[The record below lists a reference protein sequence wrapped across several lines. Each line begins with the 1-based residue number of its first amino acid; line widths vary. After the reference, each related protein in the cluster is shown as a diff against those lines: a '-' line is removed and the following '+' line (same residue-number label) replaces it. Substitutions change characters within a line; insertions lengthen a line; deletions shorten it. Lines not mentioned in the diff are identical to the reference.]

1 MAPHAP
7 LPKTYVL
14 SSHYISLA
22 RCAQDYRRMLEQ
34 LGCLAT
40 CPDEADV
47 IFLHSTLGQAWPTLM
62 ATPGFA
68 DRYLV
73 GYLVWEADRLA
84 QKNLRL
90 LPLFDAIWTPSWYSA
105 RSFVPH
111 HERVRW
117 LPHVIRPAKVPS
129 PQAIAQLESVL
140 GPPGPCE
147 LLQIG
152 RPHDP
157 RKAFTEAAQAA
168 QAAAYG
174 RPGLTLVQKVMLAE
188 TDASASP
195 VARRQGAVVELTGHF
210 DEDLMAALYAR
221 AHYVFSNHHSEGWGL
236 TLSEGMAAG
245 TPAIASNYSG
255 NLTYMGPQSN
265 ILIDGVESE
274 VRDLDRSES
283 FEAPMRWHYALPGH
297 IEQAIGRAY
306 DMVGSPE
313 YEAMA
318 QQGRRIGKV
327 YDERH
332 VRLMMRKLLM
342 DIADAQRAGERPR
355 PKDLLGLQRMAL

>member
-22 RCAQDYRRMLEQ
+22 QCAQDYRRLLDQ
-34 LGCLAT
+34 LDCLAT
-40 CPDEADV
+40 SPDDADV
-47 IFLHSTLGQAWPTLM
+47 IFLHGTLGQALPTLM
-62 ATPGFA
+62 ATPGLA

-84 QKNLRL
+84 ESALRL

-111 HERVRW
+111 HEQVRW
-117 LPHVIRPAKVPS
+117 LPHVVRPAKVPS
-129 PQAIAQLESVL
+129 QQAIAQLEDVL
-140 GPPGPCE
+140 GPPSPCE
-147 LLQIG
+147 LVQIG

-157 RKAFTEAAQAA
+157 RKAFTEGARAA

-174 RPGLTLVQKVMLAE
+174 RPGLTLIQKMMFSKTNV
-188 TDASASP
+188 SP
-195 VARRQGAVVELTGHF
+195 VPTARRYGSVVELTGLF
-210 DEDLMAALYAR
+210 NEDLMAALYAR
-221 AHYVFSNHHSEGWGL
+221 AHFVFSNHHSEGWGL

-265 ILIDGVESE
+265 ILIDGVESQ
-274 VRDLDRSES
+274 VRHDDRSES

-297 IEQAIGRAY
+297 IEQAMGRAY
-306 DMVGSPE
+306 DMVGTPE
-313 YEAMA
+313 YDAMA
-318 QQGRRIGKV
+318 RQARRIAKV
-327 YDERH
+327 YDARH
-332 VRLMMRKLLM
+332 VRLLMRRLLT
-342 DIADAQRAGERPR
+342 DIAEGQRAGGRPR
-355 PKDLLGLQRMAL
+355 PKNLSALQIR